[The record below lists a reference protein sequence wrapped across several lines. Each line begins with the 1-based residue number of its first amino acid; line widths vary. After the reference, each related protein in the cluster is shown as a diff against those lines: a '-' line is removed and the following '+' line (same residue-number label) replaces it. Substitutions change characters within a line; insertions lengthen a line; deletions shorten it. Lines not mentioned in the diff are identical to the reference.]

1 MTAELYLRK
10 DEDRRLR
17 AGHVWV
23 YSNEIDTERSPL
35 RQFSP
40 GDPVDVIS
48 SRGQWLGQ
56 GYINPNTL
64 IATRIVSRDRA
75 HPLDRSLLVHRLNIA
90 LSLRSRLYAKPYYR
104 LVYGESDGLPGL
116 VVDRYG
122 DVLVAQLT
130 TAGMDR
136 HRADVLEALDKVIAP
151 RAIILRNDVAARATE
166 GLPQSVEVA
175 SGDAPTE
182 LVVQEGDAT
191 FVVPAEDGQKTGW
204 FFDQAANRDRLL
216 RHVAGRSVL
225 DVFSY
230 AGGWGIRA
238 AQAGAT
244 AVTCVDS
251 SERALGW
258 VSANAERNGVADRV
272 ATVKGDAFEVLR
284 ELRTSGTRFDVVVLD
299 PPAFIK
305 RRKDAKEGQ
314 LAYRR
319 LNEIA
324 LTLLNRDGL
333 LVSASCSYHLAAE
346 DLLRTVQSAARANDR
361 MLQCL
366 EAGQQG
372 PDHPVHPAIP
382 ETAYLKAFYLRVL
395 PTM

>member
-64 IATRIVSRDRA
+64 IAARIVSRDRA

-238 AQAGAT
+238 AQSGAT